1 MAMVASE
8 MNAFEEETS
17 GDGIL
22 MYYVFLRE
30 NIGFTKEAIIAAEAQ
45 LTKDK
50 LALETFQYD
59 IFKFS
64 KHVRTYILQI
74 MGAGQQPTK
83 QHFILVFSALKSVD
97 KEEFKL
103 IIMKLSQEW
112 RSGVRQG
119 ARLTMLQLIAQ
130 ADSEYK
136 RLTQLG

>member
-64 KHVRTYILQI
+64 KHVRTYI
-74 MGAGQQPTK
+74 
-83 QHFILVFSALKSVD
+83 
-97 KEEFKL
+97 
-103 IIMKLSQEW
+103 
-112 RSGVRQG
+112 
-119 ARLTMLQLIAQ
+119 
-130 ADSEYK
+130 
-136 RLTQLG
+136 